1 MNHIGTWARV
11 RATPGHRTRIL
22 SLSAMTTM
30 IYLSRR
36 LADFVISTMFHSF
49 GFIHI
54 VVAPRSLVQPY
65 LGPSHSFRF
74 QLDSWTTHYTRSP
87 DSLYQA
93 VHHPSIFL
101 LWEYTYLY
109 TFDSCNAPFQLVCS
123 ARPASGSSSWMSLF
137 CYAAL
142 FVAAL
147 LGYVYPI
154 SRPIKKWMAHT
165 WNSSLASEERCNNRL
180 FAIVLIRRFRICLL
194 LIKLP
199 LYK

>member
-1 MNHIGTWARV
+1 
-11 RATPGHRTRIL
+11 
-22 SLSAMTTM
+22 
-30 IYLSRR
+30 
-36 LADFVISTMFHSF
+36 MFHSF
-49 GFIHI
+49 GFIHV
-54 VVAPRSLVQPY
+54 VVAPRSLVRPY

-74 QLDSWTTHYTRSP
+74 QLDSWTTHYARAP

-123 ARPASGSSSWMSLF
+123 ARRASSSSPWMSLF
-137 CYAAL
+137 CYGAV

-154 SRPIKKWMAHT
+154 SRSIKKWMAHLEFISCFGRT
-165 WNSSLASEERCNNRL
+165 MQQTVRYRAHPSLPHLPA
-180 FAIVLIRRFRICLL
+180 FDQIAIVQIELTPSSFHSHIHQNHQRQNQCILVD
-194 LIKLP
+194 I
-199 LYK
+199 